1 MEPFIYTQ
9 MSLSQ
14 AQAVMQLAGERIQSL
29 SSRLTYDH
37 TTTSRSD
44 LLCQITLLTELI
56 NEINNAVRRSNERI
70 SNER

>member
-14 AQAVMQLAGERIQSL
+14 AQAVMQLAGERIQYL
-29 SSRLTYDH
+29 SSRLTHDH

-56 NEINNAVRRSNERI
+56 NEINHGIRKSNEP
-70 SNER
+70 